1 MIKFFRHLRQAM
13 VKENRVSK
21 YMLYAIGEIVLVV
34 IGILIALQINT
45 WNKTQSDIK
54 TETISLKN
62 LVQDLEKQSTSLDEY
77 IVYESDY
84 IANGVEVLKH
94 YAKHK
99 AFVEM
104 DSIQADLYMLS
115 ERRTFNPITTTFEEL
130 NSTGDIALI
139 RNEGIKREVI
149 KYYNDLER
157 VALIISNNNTNH
169 VDAMFNS
176 VLIKHSGFRSR
187 SIHDLFLGEV
197 DSVYKADLFKK
208 MNSISEKMLSKPEN
222 EMHLFSALELRT
234 GVANHHKILYELLQK
249 ETTTLTELLKSEL
262 EGN

>member
-1 MIKFFRHLRQAM
+1 
-13 VKENRVSK
+13 
-21 YMLYAIGEIVLVV
+21 
-34 IGILIALQINT
+34 
-45 WNKTQSDIK
+45 
-54 TETISLKN
+54 
-62 LVQDLEKQSTSLDEY
+62 LVQDLEKQATSLDEY
-77 IVYESDY
+77 ILYESAY

-94 YAKHK
+94 YARHK

-104 DSIQADLYMLS
+104 DSIHNDMFKLS

-139 RNEGIKREVI
+139 RKEGIKREVI

-176 VLIKHSGFRSR
+176 VLIEQSGFRSR

-197 DSVYKADLFKK
+197 DSVYRTDLFER
-208 MNSISEKMLSKPEN
+208 MNSISEKMLSNPEN

-234 GVANHHKILYELLQK
+234 GVANFHKLLYEQLRV
-249 ETTTLTELLKSEL
+249 ETTALTEVIKAEL
-262 EGN
+262 EGK